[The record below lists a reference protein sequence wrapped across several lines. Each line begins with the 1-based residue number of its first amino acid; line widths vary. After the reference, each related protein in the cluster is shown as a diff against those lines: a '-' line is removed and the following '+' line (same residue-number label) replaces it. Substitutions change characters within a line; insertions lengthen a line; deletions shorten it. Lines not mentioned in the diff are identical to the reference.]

1 MRWLEAMCYLLVAA
15 GGTAVVLTRDP
26 KRQALVQSVYGMV
39 LTILFIVLQAP
50 DVALSE
56 VAVGAAALPLMILV
70 ALANIRKENEAPAE
84 PDDASPAGRSS

>member
-1 MRWLEAMCYLLVAA
+1 MKWLELLCYLLVAA

-26 KRQALVQSVYGMV
+26 KRQALVQSLYGMI
-39 LTILFIVLQAP
+39 LTLLFMVLQAP

-70 ALANIRKENEAPAE
+70 TLANIREENEIGDTPSEATPE
-84 PDDASPAGRSS
+84 GKFS